1 MREFILRILR
11 TIIPQVSPE
20 HRLLVRGQIQEASE
34 PDFDYFL
41 LVLLSGVIATEGLL
55 IGSPAVIIGAMLVA
69 PLMAPI
75 IGIGLSSIT
84 GDEKTLRD
92 SGSALLR
99 GALLAVLLSLIVTL
113 VNRLFPFFYLN
124 INDLPVEVVS
134 RTRPSPIDLIVALA
148 GGFAA
153 AFAMAM
159 PNISAA
165 LPGVA
170 IATALMPPLCT
181 IGIGLAL
188 GRWDVAGGAFLLFAT
203 NAITIAFAAMLVF
216 TGLRFG
222 SRQTHDD
229 EMRMRRSLIV
239 SGVLTAAILIPLTF
253 VSIDFVQDANEN
265 RIIDQIMTEE
275 VSRINSSELV
285 EWEIDR
291 SSPDSLRILLTV
303 RTTNNLTYEQG
314 EGLQDAIGDRFQR
327 EAGITS
333 PVEVLISQILAI
345 QLDPRIPPT
354 ATSTPTPTMTP
365 TPTQTFTPGPSPTA
379 TVTETPMPTE
389 THTLTASPTATSTF
403 TPTPTSTHT
412 PTPAS
417 GEVAFHV
424 FPGPRLRQSPNGPVV
439 ATLVLGEPLT
449 ILYGVQVANGV
460 VWVEVMDSAGRVGWI
475 PEIYLIIFTP
485 VPSATPTGTA
495 SPTLTV
501 TPTAISNP

>member
-1 MREFILRILR
+1 MRKLILRFLR
-11 TIIPQVSPE
+11 LIIPQVSPE
-20 HRLLVRGQIQEASE
+20 HRILVKSQIQEASE

-92 SGSALLR
+92 SASALLR
-99 GALLAVLLSLIVTL
+99 GALLAVALSLAVTL
-113 VNRLFPFFYLN
+113 VNRLFPFFFLN
-124 INDLPVEVVS
+124 VEDLPTEVVS

-216 TGLRFG
+216 TGLGFG
-222 SRQTHDD
+222 SRRTHDD
-229 EMRMRRSLIV
+229 ELRMRRSLIV

-265 RIIDQIMTEE
+265 RIIDQIITEE
-275 VSRINSSELV
+275 VTRIDSAELV

-291 SSPDSLRILLTV
+291 SNPEALRILLTV
-303 RTTNNLTYEQG
+303 RTTDNLSYEQG
-314 EGLQDAIGDRFQR
+314 ESLQDAIGDRFQR
-327 EAGITS
+327 EAGIGI
-333 PVEVLISQILAI
+333 PVEILISQILAI

-354 ATSTPTPTMTP
+354 ATLTPTPTDTP
-365 TPTQTFTPGPSPTA
+365 TPTNTFTPGPSPTP
-379 TVTETPMPTE
+379 TTTNTPMPTE
-389 THTLTASPTATSTF
+389 TETPTVTPSATPTF
-403 TPTPTSTHT
+403 TPTPSATHT
-412 PTPAS
+412 PTPSA
-417 GEVAFHV
+417 GEVAFHL
-424 FPGPRLRQSPNGPVV
+424 FPGPRLRQSPNGPVI

-449 ILYGVQVANGV
+449 ILYGVQVANGI
-460 VWVEVMDSAGRVGWI
+460 VWVQVMDSTGRVGWI
-475 PEIYLIIFTP
+475 PELYLIIYTP
-485 VPSATPTGTA
+485 VPSATTT
-495 SPTLTV
+495 S
-501 TPTAISNP
+501 TPTPTSTATMSP